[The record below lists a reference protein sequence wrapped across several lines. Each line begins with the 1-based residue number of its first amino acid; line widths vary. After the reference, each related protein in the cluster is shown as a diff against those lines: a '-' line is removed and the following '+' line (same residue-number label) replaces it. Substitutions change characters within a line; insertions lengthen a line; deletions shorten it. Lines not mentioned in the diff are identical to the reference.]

1 MPKVY
6 ADIAISLD
14 GFIAGTNISIEN
26 PLGIGG
32 EKLIWYGDDVNNA
45 ETDYSNSYKEVDS
58 RILEES
64 AKSEGAVIMGRTTFE
79 VSIDAWGDDPPIHK
93 PCFVLTHRPVD
104 NLIKGNTI
112 FHFVNKEPKEILG
125 MAIEAA
131 IGKDVCV
138 MGGASTIAQF
148 INLGL
153 LNELHL
159 HMIPTLLGDGIK
171 LFDKIDREKINFKKI
186 SVLDG
191 ERATHILLEVQRN
204 ERKKS
209 RHN

>member
-6 ADIAISLD
+6 ADIDISLD

-32 EKLIWYGDDVNNA
+32 EKLIWYGDDVNDTV
-45 ETDYSNSYKEVDS
+45 TDYSVLYKEIDAN
-58 RILEES
+58 ILQES
-64 AKSEGAVIMGRTTFE
+64 ADKEGAVIMGRTTFE
-79 VSIDAWGDDPPIHK
+79 MSIDAWGDAPPIHK
-93 PCFVLTHRPVD
+93 PCFVLTHRPMD
-104 NLIKGNTI
+104 NLVKGNTL
-112 FHFVNKEPKEILG
+112 FRFVNKEPKEVLN

-131 IGKDVCV
+131 QGKDVCI

-159 HMIPTLLGDGIK
+159 HLIPTLLGDGIN
-171 LFDKIDREKINFKKI
+171 LFDKIDKDKVDFKKNR
-186 SVLDG
+186 VLDG
-191 ERATHILLEVQRN
+191 EKATHISLKIN
-204 ERKKS
+204 KK
-209 RHN
+209 